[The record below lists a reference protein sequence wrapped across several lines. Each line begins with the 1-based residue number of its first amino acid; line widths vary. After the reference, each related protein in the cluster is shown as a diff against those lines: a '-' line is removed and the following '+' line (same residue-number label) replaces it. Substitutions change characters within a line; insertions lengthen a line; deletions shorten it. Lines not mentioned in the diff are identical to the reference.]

1 MQFKFSSNLSSNL
14 ISDMI
19 EFGLWVRVLPFQ
31 QYFQG
36 HVWLKNLSFL
46 LNILG
51 CNRIVILRNEY
62 FDNVE
67 FYCFEEYE
75 LSDLFKCKLSNLV
88 IMNDNN
94 NNNSFSLGFLNFFLS
109 GFFNIFYNL
118 STEII

>member
-1 MQFKFSSNLSSNL
+1 MQFKFSANLSSNL
-14 ISDMI
+14 INDVI
-19 EFGLWVRVLPFQ
+19 EFELWVRVLPFQ

-75 LSDLFKCKLSNLV
+75 LSDLF
-88 IMNDNN
+88 
-94 NNNSFSLGFLNFFLS
+94 
-109 GFFNIFYNL
+109 
-118 STEII
+118 